1 MQKIVINQCY
11 GGFSLSEEAI
21 KLYGKLAGL
30 TLVAETDKYGFVNFY
45 CDSVS
50 DGNYFSDHNILRD
63 DPLLVQVVEQL
74 GSKVASGRYAKLA
87 VVEVPDDVQWHIKEY
102 DGTEWIAENHRT
114 WGE

>member
-11 GGFSLSEEAI
+11 GGFSLSDEAMR
-21 KLYGKLAGL
+21 LYGKLAGL
-30 TLVAETDKYGFVNFY
+30 TLVAETDKYGYTNFY
-45 CDSVS
+45 RDSVS
-50 DGNYFSDHNILRD
+50 DDNFICERNILRD

-74 GSKVASGRYAKLA
+74 GKAASGRYAKLR
-87 VVEVPDDVQWHIKEY
+87 VVEIPDGVQWHLKEY